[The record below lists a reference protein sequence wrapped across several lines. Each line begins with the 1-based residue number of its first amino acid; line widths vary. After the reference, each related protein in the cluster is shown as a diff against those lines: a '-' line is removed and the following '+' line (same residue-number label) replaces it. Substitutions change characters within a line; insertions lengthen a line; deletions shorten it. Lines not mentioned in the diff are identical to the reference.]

1 MKTHAS
7 QGTPRWNRA
16 LLPCVLAVA
25 AIFGLGGAAFVA
37 HPWDEPGGQ
46 AVGGD
51 TAATIIETGSG
62 QLYRTTVERVP
73 GGELSAEDFRQV
85 SLLASRIVMHLN
97 EGARQ
102 MGKDSPDEA
111 RAEVEKGISLARV
124 IREILPTTVVTTVVR
139 DASGKEV
146 YRNVDRVQD
155 DRIPLHEG
163 TIAMQVIEP
172 IADAKQEDL
181 AARGVQLADA
191 QLIRTSVLLE
201 LDYVEGKLQRALKLL
216 GEDRERALAEM
227 VLAQVRGVT
236 FAVNE
241 EDDPLVEAQSALQLA
256 ERMVEQGR
264 YEAAKANL
272 SLASARLDLYATLVP
287 KERTG
292 RITELQDDITR
303 LLGDIRQEGGAEKI
317 RSFWDRVASWFRR
330 EPGETRSADTE
341 DAEAPAKAA
350 GEQ

>member
-1 MKTHAS
+1 MRTHGI
-7 QGTPRWNRA
+7 QGTFGWKRA
-16 LLPCVLAVA
+16 LAPCVIAVA
-25 AIFGLGGAAFVA
+25 AIFGLGGAAFVHA
-37 HPWDEPGGQ
+37 GDEPKVQ
-46 AVGGD
+46 AVGSD
-51 TAATIIETGSG
+51 TAATTIKTGSG
-62 QLYRTTVERVP
+62 QRYTTTVERAP

-97 EGARQ
+97 DGVRQ
-102 MGKDSPDEA
+102 MSHDRADEA
-111 RAEVEKGISLARV
+111 RAEVEKGISLVRV

-155 DRIPLHEG
+155 HRIPLHEG
-163 TIAMQVIEP
+163 TIAMQVLEP

-191 QLIRTSVLLE
+191 QLIHTSVLLE

-216 GEDRERALAEM
+216 GEDRERAQAEM
-227 VLAQVRGVT
+227 VLAQARGIT

-287 KERTG
+287 KESTG
-292 RITELQDDITR
+292 RIAELQDDIAR
-303 LLGDIRQEGGAEKI
+303 LSGDIRQEGSAKKI

-330 EPGETRSADTE
+330 EPGETRSADRE
-341 DAEAPAKAA
+341 EAKAPAKAA
-350 GEQ
+350 AEQ

>member
-1 MKTHAS
+1 MRVHEIQSTS
-7 QGTPRWNRA
+7 RWKRA
-16 LLPCVLAVA
+16 LAPRVAVA
-25 AIFGLGGAAFVA
+25 AIFGLGGAALVA
-37 HPWDEPGGQ
+37 DPSDEPKVQ
-46 AVGGD
+46 AVAGD
-51 TAATIIETGSG
+51 TVATTNETGSG
-62 QLYRTTVERVP
+62 QPYRTTVERVP

-102 MGKDSPDEA
+102 MGQDRPDEA
-111 RAEVEKGISLARV
+111 RAEVEKGISLVRV

-139 DASGKEV
+139 NTSGKEV

-172 IADAKQEDL
+172 IADAKQENL
-181 AARGVQLADA
+181 ATRGVRLADA

-201 LDYVEGKLQRALKLL
+201 LDYVESKLQRALKLL
-216 GEDRERALAEM
+216 GEDQQRALAEL
-227 VLAQVRGVT
+227 VLAQTRGVT
-236 FAVNE
+236 FSVNE

-292 RITELQDDITR
+292 RIAELQEDMTR
-303 LLGDIRQEGGAEKI
+303 LIGDIRQDGSAEKI

-330 EPGETRSADTE
+330 EPGQTRSADTE
-341 DAEAPAKAA
+341 ETEAPAKAS